1 MLCVLHFV
9 VLQLQNKVKMDY
21 FTLHSDDN
29 LDKSRLNTCLKTQ
42 HTTPY
47 TTNGENQVKRNFTE
61 MLTGNLDNNLSE
73 KINDND
79 KKHVD
84 RNYL

>member
-1 MLCVLHFV
+1 M
-9 VLQLQNKVKMDY
+9 Y
-21 FTLHSDDN
+21 Y
-29 LDKSRLNTCLKTQ
+29 TCLKTQ

-47 TTNGENQVKRNFTE
+47 TTNGINQVKRNFTD

-73 KINDND
+73 KINDDD